1 MKSSIFSSRLAL
13 AASPL
18 ALSLALLSSP
28 AFAQDAQPADS
39 TTTATEVET
48 QSAPAD
54 AATQTDDT
62 AAEDEIIVTGFRAA
76 LQNAVNAKKR
86 NEQVI
91 ESVSAEDIGK
101 LPDASIAESI
111 ARLPGLTS
119 QRLPGPG
126 RSALIT
132 VRGFGPDFSVTT
144 LNGRLQTST
153 GDARGV
159 EFDQYPSE
167 VVSAVD
173 IYKTQNARLIG
184 QALAGTVDIRTIRP
198 LTYNKRVLAIGVKGV
213 AADIGRVNPDSEKYG
228 YRVNATFVDRFL
240 NDRLGIAASVA
251 YVDEPYQTH
260 EQRAWGYPEVTDGVT
275 TARVLGG
282 LETNNTS
289 TQLTRLG
296 VNGTVQYEVLPELVF
311 TADGFYSNFK
321 DDQIRRGVE
330 VPLQWGGAALSNVR
344 VVDGVVVSGTFTN
357 VPSVVNNKA
366 YNREADLYSLGGN
379 LRYDGNNGFNAMV
392 DVGWSKTDRVETDLQ
407 TNAGTGPGALGAND
421 TLTFELG
428 DEGYFFTNNLLDYS
442 DPTRIFITDPN
453 GWGGGAPGG
462 RQHGYL
468 NNRTV
473 EDEILQISGEL
484 EQEFDNSFLRG
495 VRVGASHIKRD
506 KTLTPDEFYLQI
518 ASGALQAPVPQQ
530 FLVRPV
536 ESYVGLGNIIS
547 YDPRALL
554 DSGFFSRVANTS
566 AGVLAKGYSLTERV
580 LGLYGMVDLEQEFG
594 GGVLTG
600 NVGVRAERTDQQS
613 DGFVVTSA
621 TGLQPFSDGD
631 KFWDILPSL
640 NLAFRTN
647 SDLVIRAAAARQIMR
662 PRFDQMSTEFGYG
675 FNPQQARIEGSG
687 GNPRLQPYRAN
698 SYDLTLEQYFGT
710 RGYVAVQLFYKDL
723 KNFIYSDQRVF
734 DYSGF
739 PNPGL
744 PADLGGGPVTN
755 LIGVY
760 TSPINIGSG
769 AIYGWEAAGT
779 LPLETIV
786 SALEGFG
793 VTGGVS
799 YTVSSISRGEGKPDE
814 VVAGYSRWVGNAT
827 AYYERAGFNIRGSMR
842 YRSKYLGDFTD
853 FDGSANRRTVRPET
867 IYDAQIGYDFQEGSA
882 LRGLSVF
889 LQGSNLTDEPFV
901 SYDNLDPTQIL
912 NFQRYGRR
920 FTAGATFKF

>member
-1 MKSSIFSSRLAL
+1 MTLTCSSGRFAL

-18 ALSLALLSSP
+18 ALALALLSSP
-28 AFAQDAQPADS
+28 AHAQDAQPADTGTS
-39 TTTATEVET
+39 ATEVEP

-54 AATQTDDT
+54 AATQTDEN
-62 AAEDEIIVTGFRAA
+62 AEGDEIIVTGFRAA

-198 LTYNKRVLAIGVKGV
+198 LTYNRRVLAVGVKGV
-213 AADIGRVNPDSEKYG
+213 LADIGKVNPDSDKYG

-240 NDRLGIAASVA
+240 GDRLGIAASVA
-251 YVDEPYQTH
+251 YVDEPYQTQ
-260 EQRAWGYPEVTDGVT
+260 EQRSWGYPSVDTLTGNP
-275 TARVLGG
+275 RVLGG

-289 TQLTRLG
+289 TQLERLG
-296 VNGTVQYEVLPELVF
+296 VNGTIQFEIAPELVF

-321 DDQIRRGVE
+321 DNQIRRGVE
-330 VPLQWGGAALSNVR
+330 IPLQWGGAALSNAR
-344 VVDGVVVSGTFTN
+344 VVDGVVVAGTFTN
-357 VPSVVNNKA
+357 VPAVVNNKA
-366 YNREADLYSLGGN
+366 YNREADLYSFGGN
-379 LRYDGNNGFNAMV
+379 LRYEGNSGLNAMV
-392 DVGWSKTDRVETDLQ
+392 DVGWSKTDRTETDLQ

-421 TLTFELG
+421 TVDFELG
-428 DEGYFFTNNLLDYS
+428 SDGYVITRNLLNYA

-468 NNRTV
+468 NNRSV
-473 EDEILQISGEL
+473 DDEILQLSGEL
-484 EQEFDNSFLRG
+484 EQEFENSFLSS
-495 VRVGASHIKRD
+495 VRLGASHVKRD

-530 FLVRPV
+530 FLVDPV
-536 ESYVGLGNIIS
+536 ESYVGLGNILS
-547 YDPRALL
+547 YDPRELL
-554 DSGFFSRVANTS
+554 GSGFFSRVANTS
-566 AGVLAKGYSLTERV
+566 AGVIAKGYSLSERV
-580 LGLYGMVDLEQEFG
+580 LGLYGMVDLEQEFASG
-594 GGVLTG
+594 LLTG
-600 NVGVRAERTDQQS
+600 NIGVRAERTDQQS

-647 SDLVIRAAAARQIMR
+647 GDLVIRAAVARQIMR
-662 PRFDQMSTEFGYG
+662 PRFDQMSTEFSYGY
-675 FNPQQARIEGSG
+675 NPQRQRIEGSG
-687 GNPRLQPYRAN
+687 ANPRLQPYRAN
-698 SYDLTLEQYFGT
+698 AFDFTIEQYFGT
-710 RGYVAVQLFYKDL
+710 RGYIAAQLFYKDL
-723 KNFIYSDQRVF
+723 KNYIYSDQRAF
-734 DYSGF
+734 DYTGF

-744 PADLGGGPVTN
+744 PPELGGGPVPN
-755 LIGVY
+755 LTGVY
-760 TSPINIGSG
+760 SSPVNIGTG
-769 AIYGWEAAGT
+769 KIYGWEAAGT
-779 LPLETIV
+779 LPLETV
-786 SALEGFG
+786 TSLLEGFG
-793 VTGGVS
+793 LTGGVS
-799 YTVSSISRGEGKPDE
+799 YTVSEITRGQGGPTEAIP
-814 VVAGYSRWVGNAT
+814 GYSRWVGNLT
-827 AYYERAGFNIRGSMR
+827 AFYERYGFNIRGSMR
-842 YRSKYLGDFTD
+842 HRSKYLGDFTD
-853 FDGSANRRTVRPET
+853 FDGTSNRRTVRPET

-889 LQGSNLTDEPFV
+889 IQGSNLTDEPFV
-901 SYDNLDPTQIL
+901 SYDNLDPNQIL